1 MRKRFHIYFFKSQK
15 CFSRIICSI
24 ILVKF
29 SAKKGPK
36 FWWELWAARIFDIL
50 PFWSSSNIM
59 LLFYASYS
67 IRIELKTNRIWKLG
81 EVEDEEDRKLSQ
93 FSLSA
98 NAKAASPQVNNIG
111 HFFLFLTKKVKV
123 WTIIKIMKKTETLVS
138 HMISCSLIWKKVCF
152 PHIFFPPNP
161 KYFRFTTNT
170 FVFVFFLRFME
181 IITESR
187 PWPSNIR

>member
-1 MRKRFHIYFFKSQK
+1 MTFGNIMRKRFHIYFLKSQK
-15 CFSRIICSI
+15 CFSIIICSI

-98 NAKAASPQVNNIG
+98 NAKAASPHKCEQYWA
-111 HFFLFLTKKVKV
+111 FFRQK
-123 WTIIKIMKKTETLVS
+123 S
-138 HMISCSLIWKKVCF
+138 
-152 PHIFFPPNP
+152 
-161 KYFRFTTNT
+161 
-170 FVFVFFLRFME
+170 LRFG
-181 IITESR
+181 ESLEWEENR
-187 PWPSNIR
+187 NTCLI